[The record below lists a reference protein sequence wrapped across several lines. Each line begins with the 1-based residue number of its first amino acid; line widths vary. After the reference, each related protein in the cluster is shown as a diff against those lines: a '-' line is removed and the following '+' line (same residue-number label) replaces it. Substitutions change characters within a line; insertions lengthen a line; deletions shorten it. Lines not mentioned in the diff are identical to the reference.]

1 LFIFARALALSH
13 NAHARTIL
21 PDACG
26 DEKVKFDI
34 KTEKDQPAPAA
45 PETGKAQ
52 IIFIQTNEGRDV
64 WLTIAPT
71 RFGVDGA
78 WVGAN
83 QGNSYFTLAVD
94 PGVHHLCT
102 VWEKKVGVASVTAEA
117 GKVYYYEA
125 NTTYKGTQLGNPQ
138 HPNYKVDKSFAF
150 AALSEDEGKYRVKA
164 SALSVSTP
172 TK

>member
-1 LFIFARALALSH
+1 MAIICSHLSY
-13 NAHARTIL
+13 ARTIL

-34 KTEKDQPAPAA
+34 KTEKNQPAPAGPA
-45 PETGKAQ
+45 AGKAE
-52 IIFIQTNEGRDV
+52 IIFIQTNEGRDTFF
-64 WLTIAPT
+64 TIAPT

-83 QGNSYFTLAVD
+83 QGNSYFTLAVE

-102 VWEKKVGVASVTAEA
+102 VWETKAEVASFTAEA
-117 GKVYYYEA
+117 GQVYYYEA
-125 NTTYKGTQLGNPQ
+125 KTIYKATQVGTPQ
-138 HPNYKVDKSFAF
+138 QAMLHMDKSFGL
-150 AALSEDEGKYRVKA
+150 AALSEDEGKFRVKA